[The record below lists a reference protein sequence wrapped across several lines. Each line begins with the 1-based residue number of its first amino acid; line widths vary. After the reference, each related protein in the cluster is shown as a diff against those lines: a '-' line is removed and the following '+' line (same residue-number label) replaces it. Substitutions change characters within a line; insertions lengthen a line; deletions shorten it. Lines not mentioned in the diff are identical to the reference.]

1 MTLNKA
7 VEKLNELE
15 KAAYALNHA
24 QAVLYTDGDTVAP
37 KNSWKGRGMALA
49 YLGELMYKQLVN
61 PETGEVL
68 ETVLQ
73 HKEETD
79 EITFRRAEVMK
90 EHYDDLHVLPMEEY
104 VAFQELTNESS
115 AVWHDAKVKSDWN
128 MFAPFLEKIIAG
140 RRRFASL
147 KAPEKP
153 AYDVLLDEYEKG
165 AVMADLDPFFRT
177 LREEL
182 SPLIREVA
190 AREKPVPAFMKGPW
204 PIADQRLFSEKI
216 MALEGIDPMNCTLGE
231 TEHPFT
237 NNTNKWDVRITTH
250 YHEEDP
256 FSSMFSVIHEGGHA
270 LYELDVRDDLQFTCL
285 SGGVSMGVHESQSRF
300 YENLIAR
307 SRAFCAPLLKIMK
320 DVFPEQMK
328 GVTEEELY
336 SAVNLSKPSLIR
348 TEADELT
355 YSLHVM
361 IRYELEKA
369 MIAGGHRLLPQL
381 RPGQR
386 LRRPDAAG
394 NGKDGGHM
402 GHGREGR
409 PRACDR
415 LADGQDPSVR
425 QSEKAAGPAAR
436 RHGRTPGRGGLYR
449 VPEGEIR
456 ETVRDRRLILD
467 KPGIIRYDA
476 HPHACS
482 ICKPLSVKTTT
493 AEAFYRFSGKGQP
506 WNQ

>member
-37 KNSWKGRGMALA
+37 KNSWKGRGKALA
-49 YLGELMYKQLVN
+49 YLGELTYRQMVN

-165 AVMADLDPFFRT
+165 ATMASLDPFFRT
-177 LREEL
+177 LKDEL
-182 SPLIREVA
+182 SPVILEVA
-190 AREKPVPAFMKGPW
+190 KREKPVPAFMKGPW
-204 PIADQRLFSEKI
+204 PVSSQKAFSEKI
-216 MALEGIDPMNCTLGE
+216 MALEGIDPLNCTLGE

-250 YHEEDP
+250 YYEEDP
-256 FSSMFSVIHEGGHA
+256 FFSMYSVIHEGGHA

-285 SGGVSMGVHESQSRF
+285 SGGVTMGVHESQSRF
-300 YENLIAR
+300 YENIIGR
-307 SRAFCAPLLKIMK
+307 SRAFCAPLLKVMK
-320 DVFPEQMK
+320 EVFPEQMK
-328 GVTEEELY
+328 GVTEEDLY

-361 IRYELEKA
+361 IRYELERA
-369 MIAGGHRLLPQL
+369 MIGGDLKVQDI
-381 RPGQR
+381 PGEWNR
-386 LRRPDAAG
+386 
-394 NGKDGGHM
+394 
-402 GHGREGR
+402 
-409 PRACDR
+409 
-415 LADGQDPSVR
+415 
-425 QSEKAAGPAAR
+425 
-436 RHGRTPGRGGLYR
+436 LYR
-449 VPEGEIR
+449 EILGIDVPD
-456 ETVRDRRLILD
+456 DRRGCLQDSHWSFGGIGYFPSYALGSAYGVQMLREMEKTVD
-467 KPGIIRYDA
+467 VPGT
-476 HPHACS
+476 
-482 ICKPLSVKTTT
+482 V
-493 AEAFYRFSGKGQP
+493 GKGDLSPVTAWLTEKIHQYGNLKKP
-506 WNQ
+506 QDLLSEAMGGPLDASFYTAYLKEKYTALYR